1 VSQSLNPALF
11 DFPLLAGIEKSGY
24 ELLSRGVTE
33 SVLPAGHV
41 VIREGEAG
49 KSLFLLRRGRVR
61 IFRTGAHGEV
71 DLMTLAAPSFFGEMS
86 ILEEMPRSASV
97 QAVEPVALLILSRVW
112 FTQLAEQH
120 PAQFAR
126 VATNIARD
134 LSARL
139 RLLGDEFAR
148 QH

>member
-1 VSQSLNPALF
+1 MSPPLNAALF
-11 DFPLLAGIEKSGY
+11 DFPLLAGIESSGY
-24 ELLSRGVTE
+24 ELLSRGVSE
-33 SVLPAGHV
+33 SVLPTGHV
-41 VIREGEAG
+41 IIREGEAG
-49 KSLFLLRRGRVR
+49 KNLFLLRRGRVR
-61 IFRTGAHGEV
+61 IYRTRGRDEV

-97 QAVEPVALLILSRVW
+97 QAVEPVTLLILPRVW
-112 FTQLAEQH
+112 FNQLAETH
-120 PAQFAR
+120 PAQYAR
-126 VATNIARD
+126 VATNVARD